1 MGAIAR
7 AAANNITTSGVF
19 TSGAITNASV
29 TGITVLAN
37 ASDGITFISSQ
48 TASAS
53 ASINFTTGLDSTY
66 KAYKFVFVNIH
77 PSSENAS
84 FGFQGSTNGG
94 SNYGVNITST
104 AFRAIERE
112 DDGDNGLGYVTAS
125 DLAQST
131 SLQRIADEVNAD
143 NDQGMSGSMQV
154 FNPAST
160 TYVKHFISNTN
171 FAHLGVQPYT
181 ENHYIAG
188 YINTTSAINAIQFKF
203 SSGNIDAG
211 KIYLYGIK

>member
-19 TSGAITNASV
+19 TSSAITNSSV

-53 ASINFTTGLDSTY
+53 ASLSFTGLSSTY
-66 KAYKFVFVNIH
+66 KAYKFVFTNIR
-77 PSSENAS
+77 PATENAS
-84 FGFQGSTNGG
+84 FGFQGSTDNG
-94 SNYGVNITST
+94 SNYGVTITST
-104 AFRAIERE
+104 AFRAIHRE
-112 DDGDNGLGYVTAS
+112 DGADSGLGYVTAS

-131 SLQRIADEVNAD
+131 SLQRIADEANAD
-143 NDQGMSGSMQV
+143 ADQGVSGSLQL
-154 FNPAST
+154 FNPSST
-160 TYVKHFISNTN
+160 TYVKHFISTTN
-171 FAHLGVQPYT
+171 FAHLGVQPYS

-188 YINTTSAINAIQFKF
+188 YMNTTTAINAIRFNF
-203 SSGNIDAG
+203 TSGNITAG
-211 KIYLYGIK
+211 KISLYGIK